1 VAALYL
7 KVMKKIVPHKATL
20 VRMLALFLLLIGAIV
35 TFAFYPYKNLYYEC
49 EYKNHLNKSDESVSF
64 LILDNRSLVVQKF
77 LFNKFV
83 VILGEHENTEN
94 IFTKKEC
101 MDDSE
106 SGLTIECDRKEPK
119 VYHKISFN
127 QINGILEE
135 EVEFDSGGIFTQT
148 HKCFAKNKITF
159 N

>member
-1 VAALYL
+1 VAVLNLNAMKRL
-7 KVMKKIVPHKATL
+7 KPHKAIL
-20 VRMLALFLLLIGAIV
+20 VKLLVLFLLLFGAIV
-35 TFAFYPYKNLYYEC
+35 TFAFYPYRNLYYEC
-49 EYKNHLNKSDESVSF
+49 EYKNHLNKSDKPVSF
-64 LILDNRSLVVQKF
+64 LILDNRSLVVQKY

-83 VILGEHENTEN
+83 VILGETENTEN

-135 EVEFDSGGIFTQT
+135 EMEFDSGESFTQT
-148 HKCFAKNKITF
+148 HKCLAKKYSF
-159 N
+159 

>member
-1 VAALYL
+1 MKRLIPK
-7 KVMKKIVPHKATL
+7 KVTT
-20 VRMLALFLLLIGAIV
+20 VRILALFLLLIGAIV
-35 TFAFYPYKNLYYEC
+35 TFTFYPYKNLYYEC
-49 EYKNHLNKSDESVSF
+49 EYKNHLNESDKAVSA
-64 LILDNRSLVVQKF
+64 LIVDNRSLVLQKY
-77 LFNKFV
+77 LFNKFAM
-83 VILGEHENTEN
+83 ILGEHENTEN

-106 SGLTIECDRKEPK
+106 SGLIIECDRKEPK

-135 EVEFDSGGIFTQT
+135 EVEFDSGGSFTQT
-148 HKCFAKNKITF
+148 HKCLAKKNTTF